1 MVRCTKS
8 TSNGR
13 QDTRRWPGTHTVPG
27 TGPVLWTTHL
37 RADPSPKGAI
47 WLGICVETTDADPS
61 SIVADDRATTLV
73 SFSEL
78 ELESL
83 IDAAITDTEIS
94 ESDRAHLAKLA
105 RYVVD
110 ELLAAIDR
118 PDPAEHPYRPRHPFV
133 SRTVERRIVRRVCQC
148 AASHAWSRYLDMA
161 PRLPQNTIAAR
172 SVRAMICSQNVLV
185 GVLDEYADLN
195 APSHRALRAQ
205 VLDRLLNGEP
215 AGELAKRYS
224 VRLASCYVVAALA
237 DGPEEHGLIDRLLYR
252 ADLFVATADDHHVLL
267 MPAADGILRREA
279 KELAQRILRGGNDS
293 QAGSTIAVSIA
304 TEHPRVAV
312 AGPGH
317 DVGGSPDPTAQQR
330 RTPGRH
336 AADVPR
342 TQSGPQTRVQGAAH
356 PSQHPG
362 LQVAPDPRAHR
373 TGPHCAQGHPDTG
386 GVAHR
391 VAAHRNGRG
400 VDLALGPVVAPTDL
414 LSEPRPRVRALRGD
428 VGDRA
433 AAMFGNGL
441 GHRVGGGDQVPCRPE
456 QA

>member
-1 MVRCTKS
+1 M
-8 TSNGR
+8 
-13 QDTRRWPGTHTVPG
+13 
-27 TGPVLWTTHL
+27 
-37 RADPSPKGAI
+37 
-47 WLGICVETTDADPS
+47 GIRVETTDADPS
-61 SIVADDRATTLV
+61 SIVVDDRATTLV

-83 IDAAITDTEIS
+83 IDPAITDTEIS
-94 ESDRAHLAKLA
+94 ESDRTSLAKLA

-110 ELLAAIDR
+110 EVLAAIDR
-118 PDPAEHPYRPRHPFV
+118 PSPAEHPYRPRHPFV
-133 SRTVERRIVRRVCQC
+133 SRTVERTIVRRVCQC

-161 PRLPQNTIAAR
+161 PRLPQNAIAAR

-279 KELAQRILRGGNDS
+279 KELAQRILRGANDS

-304 TEHPRVAV
+304 TEHPRIPAAIEEVRAV
-312 AGPGH
+312 LRLTNSL
-317 DVGGSPDPTAQQR
+317 GSPAGSYAADDLPMEMALLRSPDLATMLAVR
-330 RTPGRH
+330 LIPLHNSGAPLVDTLRTYLEHSQDRRH
-336 AADVPR
+336 ASRALHIHPNTLDYRLRRIRELTGLAPTVPR
-342 TQSGPQTRVQGAAH
+342 DIQTLGASLIAWR
-356 PSQHPG
+356 
-362 LQVAPDPRAHR
+362 L
-373 TGPHCAQGHPDTG
+373 TGMDEA
-386 GVAHR
+386 
-391 VAAHRNGRG
+391 
-400 VDLALGPVVAPTDL
+400 
-414 LSEPRPRVRALRGD
+414 
-428 VGDRA
+428 
-433 AAMFGNGL
+433 
-441 GHRVGGGDQVPCRPE
+441 
-456 QA
+456 